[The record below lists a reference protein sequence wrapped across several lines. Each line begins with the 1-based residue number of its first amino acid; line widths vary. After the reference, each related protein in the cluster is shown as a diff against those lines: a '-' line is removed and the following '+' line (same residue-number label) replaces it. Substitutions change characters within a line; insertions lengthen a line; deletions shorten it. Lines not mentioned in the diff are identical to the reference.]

1 MNKKALDQY
10 VNFMD
15 QRDELVRRH
24 EEAVRGHDK
33 IKLLIDTLDKRK
45 NEAIERTFKASLAE
59 LCAAACLGAQ
69 NPDQLP
75 IHAVPPRS
83 ALPGVWTSRQ
93 AAEPPSCAGCRQEL
107 QGDLC

>member
-45 NEAIERTFKASLAE
+45 NEAIERTFKASLAT
-59 LCAAACLGAQ
+59 LSSSGAAAFLGAQ
-69 NPDQLP
+69 PLKQLP
-75 IHAVPPRS
+75 NPCHGLRAPQGA
-83 ALPGVWTSRQ
+83 ALPGLLTPQ
-93 AAEPPSCAGCRQEL
+93 
-107 QGDLC
+107 